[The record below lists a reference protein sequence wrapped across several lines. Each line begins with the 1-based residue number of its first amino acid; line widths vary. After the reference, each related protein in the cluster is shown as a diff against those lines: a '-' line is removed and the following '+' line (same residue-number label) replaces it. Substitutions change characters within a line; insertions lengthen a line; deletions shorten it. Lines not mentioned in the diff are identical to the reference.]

1 MIETVYKVLIVLMV
15 MLLFYQMLVLYKSVN
30 VTVTNSFENA
40 DSTFTISFFYRGK
53 AYGVISDVNFN
64 MDQRILVNKALFDD
78 SFYIQTKHVKLALFS
93 LFVALLLGILFL
105 YVKLNKDVM
114 KNILKSDNTESES
127 VSSSSELSSF

>member
-15 MLLFYQMLVLYKSVN
+15 ILVFYQMLVLYKSVN

-40 DSTFTISFFYRGK
+40 DSTFTISFFYKGK

-64 MDQRILVNKALFDD
+64 MDQRILVNKSLFDD
-78 SFYIQTKHVKLALFS
+78 SFYIQTKNVKLALFC

-105 YVKLNKDVM
+105 FVKLNKDVM
-114 KNILKSDNTESES
+114 KKILNNKSESEN
-127 VSSSSELSSF
+127 SELSSF